1 METPYSETADL
12 QARFPSCTV
21 TTNPKKRKKVI
32 AQAVAFFICRKSIT
46 PFVRWISLHLC
57 YNTVN
62 YRR

>member
-12 QARFPSCTV
+12 QARVPSCTV
-21 TTNPKKRKKVI
+21 TADQKNSEKVI